1 MAQAT
6 GSKRWL
12 AFIQEATFGATPA
25 TPQTQLVEFI
35 SFSGNL
41 DRPIITDASIRSDRQ
56 IAYARAGNESVKA
69 DLEVAMCA
77 SNFDV
82 FLEAAL
88 QGTWATN
95 VLTIPASSTQRSF
108 AIEEGY
114 TDLAQYHTFNGCTI
128 DSVTVDV
135 STDGLVT
142 TKFSILGATESA
154 FSATSIDSTPTAVAA
169 KPKFYHVGGTF
180 KEGGTAVGYLSAIS
194 WTLKNNLVAANVL
207 GTAGVRSITSG
218 KAEVTGKATALFED
232 ATVYN
237 KWKNNTDTSIE
248 FTLTD
253 GTNSHTYLFPKVK
266 YVKGSM
272 SSTGDGPVTVELE
285 FNAIYDTTAGT
296 SLKIT
301 RV

>member
-1 MAQAT
+1 
-6 GSKRWL
+6 
-12 AFIQEATFGATPA
+12 
-25 TPQTQLVEFI
+25 
-35 SFSGNL
+35 
-41 DRPIITDASIRSDRQ
+41 
-56 IAYARAGNESVKA
+56 
-69 DLEVAMCA
+69 MCA